1 MEEKVYL
8 TKEGMEKLSR
18 ELRSIKE
25 KERPE
30 TVERLA
36 LARMQG
42 DLSENAEYA
51 AARDA
56 LAFIDGRVEEIEEI
70 LKNVVLIEEKN
81 GPKESVDVGCKV
93 TVRTNGNEHV
103 YHIVGEWEA
112 DPSQKKVSP
121 SSPLGRALIGRR
133 AGEEVEFEAPAGKVI
148 FTVVKID

>member
-1 MEEKVYL
+1 MKEKVFL
-8 TKEGMEKLSR
+8 TKEGMEKLNE
-18 ELRSIKE
+18 ELRTIKE

-42 DLSENAEYA
+42 DLSENTEYA

-70 LKNVVLIEEKN
+70 LKNAVLIEEKD
-81 GPKESVDVGCKV
+81 GPKDSVGVGCKV
-93 TVRTNGNEHV
+93 TVRANGEERI

-112 DPSQKKVSP
+112 DPSKKKVSP
-121 SSPLGRALIGRR
+121 SSPLGQALIGRKP
-133 AGEEVEFEAPAGKVI
+133 GEEVEFEAPAGKVI

>member
-8 TKEGMEKLSR
+8 TKEGMEKLRGEFNS
-18 ELRSIKE
+18 LKE

-42 DLSENAEYA
+42 DLSENTEYA

-56 LAFIDGRVEEIEEI
+56 LAFIDGRIEEIEEI
-70 LKNVVLIEEKN
+70 LKNAVLVEEKS

-93 TVRTNGNEHV
+93 TVRTNGSEHI
-103 YHIVGEWEA
+103 YQIVGEWEA
-112 DPSQKKVSP
+112 DPSKKKVSP
-121 SSPLGRALIGRR
+121 SSPLGQALIGRK

-148 FTVVKID
+148 FTVVRID